1 MEQNLDVQVQH
12 LLFEVQ
18 LLVLHR
24 DFKDKLVLPPP
35 GKKR

>member
-1 MEQNLDVQVQH
+1 MDIQVQH

-18 LLVLHR
+18 LLVLHG

-35 GKKR
+35 GKKC